1 MLDIIKKHRFI
12 AILRNV
18 LLEKAEKTVKA
29 LYDGGIRIFEV
40 TFNPSKSDTIE
51 TVTKTFDLIKS
62 LEMMFHFVQAQL
74 CVKILSVRQR
84 RQV

>member
-51 TVTKTFDLIKS
+51 TVTKTFDLSKKLGDDVS
-62 LEMMFHFVQAQL
+62 LCAGTVVCEDFVNICKA
-74 CVKILSVRQR
+74 
-84 RQV
+84 